1 MLNGVVDTFKFE
13 ALKAVEENTL
23 LFWSNLDVEII
34 TTANSSLSVSGI
46 PHPLLNGVLRTQ
58 FPPEKSE
65 QFIQE
70 TIAQYK
76 SKGLPFSWCLDHRTL
91 PVDLRMKLERA
102 GFAYLGPIQ
111 GMALNLQEYCRPI
124 PFPSPIR
131 VLPVN
136 TTEMLSDWGHVLEK
150 TFTTTSNVIQQYMQL
165 FEKKG
170 LTSLRPF
177 RHFIAKLQSE
187 TIGCCTLFI
196 EGEIAA
202 IYNIGV
208 LEEYRHTGVAK
219 ELVSEMIQTA
229 IDMNCRMIVLD
240 TATQGAQLFKKM
252 GFHKI
257 CDFNFYVWPSSDSE
271 LNESLKIFLTPKE

>member
-1 MLNGVVDTFKFE
+1 MLNSLADTFKVE

-23 LFWSNLDVEII
+23 LFWSHLNVEIN
-34 TTANSSLSVSGI
+34 TTANSSLSFSGI

-58 FPPEKSE
+58 FPPEKSD
-65 QFIQE
+65 QFIHD
-70 TIAQYK
+70 TISQYK

-91 PVDLRMKLERA
+91 PVDLGAKLERS
-102 GFAYLGPIQ
+102 GFVFLGPIQ

-124 PFPSPIR
+124 PFPSAIH
-131 VLPVN
+131 VLPVS
-136 TTEMLSDWGHVLEK
+136 TPEMLSDWGHVLEK
-150 TFTTTSNVIQQYMQL
+150 TFTTTSSVIQQYMQL

-196 EGEIAA
+196 EGEVAA

-208 LEEYRHTGVAK
+208 LEEFRHTGVAK

-240 TATQGAQLFKKM
+240 TATQGALLFKRM
-252 GFHKI
+252 GFLKI
-257 CDFNFYVWPSSDSE
+257 CDFNFYVWPSTDSQ
-271 LNESLKIFLTPKE
+271 LDESLKIFLTPKE